1 MNANTNTQTQ
11 SPISSAPTP
20 EKKSGLRRVLLLG
33 IPLTVILIGG
43 ALYLAGG
50 RFVSTDNAY
59 VKADI
64 ASLSPEIS
72 GNVLQVLVTD
82 NQKVTKGQPLLTI
95 DATNYRVGLAGAE
108 AQMRAAVASVESAK
122 ARYRQKEE
130 SIALMQTNVKFA
142 EREFQRQSQLAKA
155 NFVAAAKLDQAQH
168 ELESARR
175 NLRLLQQEKAEI
187 LAMLEGNPDIRP
199 EDHSSYQQAMV
210 GRESAQLFVDRST
223 LLAPFDGIVSQVPKV
238 GDFARTGAPIM
249 SLVST
254 SGVWVEAN
262 FKETDLT
269 QMKTGQPVDIEV
281 DTYPGRKFHGRVAS
295 ISQATGAEF
304 SVLPAQN
311 SSGNWVKVVQRIP
324 VRIAFEDPA
333 NGPTLRAGMSVIA
346 EVDTG
351 TRRASHWFGAQASDG
366 TQAP

>member
-1 MNANTNTQTQ
+1 MTAQPETTTP
-11 SPISSAPTP
+11 SPQ
-20 EKKSGLRRVLLLG
+20 KNRGLRRVLMLG
-33 IPLTVILIGG
+33 VPLAVVLAGG

-64 ASLSPEIS
+64 ASLSPEVA
-72 GNVLQVLVTD
+72 GNVLEVMVTD
-82 NQKVTKGQPLLTI
+82 NQKVTKGQPLLVI
-95 DATNYRVGLAGAE
+95 DATNYKVMLAGAE
-108 AQMRAAVASVESAK
+108 AQMRSAVANIESAK

-130 SIALMQTNVKFA
+130 SIALMRTNVRFA
-142 EREFQRQSQLAKA
+142 EREYQRQAQLASS

-168 ELESARR
+168 ALESAKR
-175 NLRLLQQEKAEI
+175 NLALLEQEKAEI
-187 LAMLEGNPDIRP
+187 LATLEGDPNIAPDA
-199 EDHSSYQQAMV
+199 HSAYQQARA
-210 GRESAQLFVDRST
+210 GRESAKLMLDRST
-223 LLAPFDGIVSQVPKV
+223 MIAPFDGVVSQVPKV
-238 GDFARTGAPIM
+238 GDFARTGAPIL

-269 QMKTGQPVDIEV
+269 QMKPGQPVAIEV
-281 DTYPGRKFHGRVAS
+281 DTYPDRTFHGRVAS

-311 SSGNWVKVVQRIP
+311 SSGNWVKVVQRVP
-324 VRIAFEDPA
+324 VRIAFDDTA
-333 NGPTLRAGMSVIA
+333 RGPTLRAGMSVIA

-351 TRRASHWFGAQASDG
+351 LRRSAKWFGAQAG
-366 TQAP
+366 EQTP